1 MNRLHNKIG
10 FCNLYDDEVL
20 DDLMREIEMKREKL
34 NIRIERNE
42 DNINSKEILE
52 LSKELDRLIVEC
64 LRMQYKLNSRIIT
77 E

>member
-1 MNRLHNKIG
+1 MNKLLNRIDY
-10 FCNLYDDEVL
+10 CNLYDDEVF
-20 DDLMREIEMKREKL
+20 DDLMREIEMKRTKL
-34 NIRIERNE
+34 NCKIERNE
-42 DNINSKEILE
+42 DNINSNEILE